1 MNPKQKAKQ
10 LIKKF
15 TSSTMR
21 LVADYEWVEDIDS
34 TKQCALIA
42 VYEILDAIDWH
53 EFETPNKQLE
63 YWSEVQQELFNY

>member
-1 MNPKQKAKQ
+1 MTPKQKAKQ

-34 TKQCALIA
+34 AKQCALIT

-53 EFETPNKQLE
+53 KFETPNKQLE